1 MPSRRISKPRFPCPN
16 CGKQRESVRAA
27 CAECR
32 YPNHE
37 RRQTPAPIDRFA
49 RRPFQFHLKALFIA
63 TTIACIFFAIYTRL
77 GQSRFIEGLNFA
89 GQLALVLYP
98 IVWFY
103 YRSIK
108 NILQDD
114 VIFPAKSNHPE
125 IDNDHESPTNQDL

>member
-1 MPSRRISKPRFPCPN
+1 MPSRPIFKPRFPCPN

-37 RRQTPAPIDRFA
+37 RRQTASPIDRFT

-77 GQSRFIEGLNFA
+77 GQTRFIEGLESA
-89 GQLALVLYP
+89 GRLAFVLYP
-98 IVWFY
+98 IFWFY

-108 NILQDD
+108 NILLDD
-114 VIFPAKSNHPE
+114 VIFARKSNDPE
-125 IDNDHESPTNQDL
+125 NESDGESLTPQDL